1 MKEEVTELVPSLRK
15 FAFSLTGN
23 IHDADDLLQNTIETL
38 LTKSL
43 PQDATLMTWAFRV
56 CRNIWIDN
64 YRAQKVI
71 ANAVASPE
79 LRAQD
84 EVHLD
89 EALSGGITLKQ
100 VSKAMEE
107 LPPEQRETLS
117 LIAIQGMSYS
127 RAAEVLEVPAETNL
141 IRLARARSKL
151 SNMLNPQQEGWL

>member
-23 IHDADDLLQNTIETL
+23 IHDADDLLQNTIEKL
-38 LTKSL
+38 LTKTL
-43 PQDATLMTWAFRV
+43 PQDATLMAWAFRV
-56 CRNIWIDN
+56 CRNLWIDE
-64 YRAQKVI
+64 YRAQKVK
-71 ANAVASPE
+71 ANAAASPE
-79 LRAQD
+79 LQAHD

-100 VSKAMEE
+100 VSKAMGK

-127 RAAEVLEVPAETNL
+127 DASEVLEVPAGT
-141 IRLARARSKL
+141 IMSRLARARSKL
-151 SNMLNPQQEGWL
+151 STTLNPQEEVAL